1 MKKSFILL
9 ILSITVLSTKAQES
23 VNASG
28 RDAIGSGGTIAYS
41 VGQII
46 YSSNS
51 GGTGTIS
58 QGVQHAY
65 EIYAIGINETALD
78 ISVIVLP
85 NPTTENLT
93 LQISEYKNEKLFY
106 QLYDL
111 QGKQISN
118 GQISTQQT
126 QINMSSLQTANY
138 FLNIVNQENITIQ
151 IFKIIKN

>member
-1 MKKSFILL
+1 MKTSFILL
-9 ILSITVLSTKAQES
+9 ILSYTVLSAKAQES

-28 RDAIGSGGTIAYS
+28 KDAIGSGGTIAYS

-65 EIYAIGINETALD
+65 EIYAVGINETELD

-111 QGKQISN
+111 HGKQISN

-126 QINMSSLQTANY
+126 QINMNSLPTANY
-138 FLNIVNQENITIQ
+138 FLNIVNQENINIQ
-151 IFKIIKN
+151 TFKIIKN